1 MYAEAGRQGRWNTA
15 LLFKAVR
22 ILGREVRHY
31 EDSVWTLH
39 VEGFQEAKLDLEEV
53 KKERLEDIKRLVGSM
68 KSR

>member
-15 LLFKAVR
+15 LLFKAAR

-31 EDSVWTLH
+31 GDSAWTLH
-39 VEGFQEAKLDLEEV
+39 VEGFQEAKLDLEGV
-53 KKERLEDIKRLVGSM
+53 KERLEDIKRLVGSM